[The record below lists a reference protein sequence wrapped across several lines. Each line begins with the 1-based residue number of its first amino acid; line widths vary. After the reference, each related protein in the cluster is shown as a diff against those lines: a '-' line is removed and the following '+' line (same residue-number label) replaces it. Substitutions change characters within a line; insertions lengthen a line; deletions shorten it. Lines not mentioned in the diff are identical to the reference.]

1 MSTTELTRKEIWV
14 ITTLLK
20 LPIQQGSLLGEWL
33 GIGETP
39 SVEMIESWIP
49 EVTEGLINKNISTD
63 SKILSGELLESL
75 ILATVGQKQLSITL
89 RTSEVAFVTHFLIA
103 GSGVVQYGM
112 EEDRI
117 ILHPSRQF
125 GELLSTL
132 LPEWLKIESSV
143 KLGITLSQ
151 KQFLLFKQACLLK
164 DFAFL
169 LKKDGSETFALI
181 DLEKSILHDNDWLG
195 FYHTLGIIGTDP
207 IDQISITNELKHLL
221 SINYIEKVD
230 STLLKIGTEGNA
242 LAKILSDPDQVM
254 ITIGFT
260 NLNPQQMI
268 ASTFLIGA
276 GCLLRMDFNKD
287 LICIIGMDSRMDG
300 LVWIKNLIN
309 AV

>member
-1 MSTTELTRKEIWV
+1 
-14 ITTLLK
+14 
-20 LPIQQGSLLGEWL
+20 
-33 GIGETP
+33 
-39 SVEMIESWIP
+39 
-49 EVTEGLINKNISTD
+49 
-63 SKILSGELLESL
+63 
-75 ILATVGQKQLSITL
+75 
-89 RTSEVAFVTHFLIA
+89 
-103 GSGVVQYGM
+103 M